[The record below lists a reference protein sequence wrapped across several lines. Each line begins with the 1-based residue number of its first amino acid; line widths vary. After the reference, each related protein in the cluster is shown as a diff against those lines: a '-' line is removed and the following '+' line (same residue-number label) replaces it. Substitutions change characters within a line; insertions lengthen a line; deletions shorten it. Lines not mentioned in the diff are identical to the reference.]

1 MQYHHYLG
9 IDIGKSELFCVI
21 IDQDK
26 NQIGKTRSFPNT
38 KEGARRITQWLKS
51 LKIQHTDLHAIM
63 ESTSSYW
70 QLSANLL
77 HEQAITVSVVQP
89 IQIANYAKVLMKRSK
104 TDPADARTI
113 ALYGL
118 AQCPDPWIPADPY
131 CERARALSRRIQQVQ
146 QMLYKEGN
154 CLEHCHDK
162 TTQKDIRAHIRQ
174 LDKRLARLREQL
186 RQSILES
193 PEMKKKWQLLCTVSG
208 LGEQSSAAIL
218 AELPDLSSF
227 NSARQLAAWAG
238 LTPRHRQ
245 SGTSGKT
252 KTPLSKM

>member
-1 MQYHHYLG
+1 M
-9 IDIGKSELFCVI
+9 
-21 IDQDK
+21 
-26 NQIGKTRSFPNT
+26 
-38 KEGARRITQWLKS
+38 
-51 LKIQHTDLHAIM
+51 
-63 ESTSSYW
+63 
-70 QLSANLL
+70 
-77 HEQAITVSVVQP
+77 SVVQP

-118 AQCPDPWIPADPY
+118 AQHPAPWIPADP
-131 CERARALSRRIQQVQ
+131 CSEHARALSRRIQQVQ

-162 TTQKDIRAHIRQ
+162 AAQKDIRAHIRQ
-174 LDKRLARLREQL
+174 LDKRLSRLREELQ
-186 RQSILES
+186 RSILES
-193 PEMKKKWQLLCTVSG
+193 PELKKKWQLLCTVIG

-218 AELPDLSSF
+218 AELPDLSNF
-227 NSARQLAAWAG
+227 NNARQLAAWAG

-252 KTPLSKM
+252 RTPISKMGSSRLRYLLYMPALVAIRYNPLLRTFRDRLIENGKTKMQAVVAVMRKLTHIIFGILKNNKPFNPNYLQIN